1 MRTSCCCARQ
11 SGGWRPARDGAPGGG
26 CVLWD
31 SRRPARVGG
40 PHCTR
45 ACGQPPQQT
54 PARAARVQWKEGEK
68 ARAAPSGPFAGKIV
82 VLTGTLAAMTRDEAR
97 ERIEALGGKVTG
109 SVSKKTDYVI
119 AGEEAGSKLDKARD
133 LGVTVLD
140 EEKFVE
146 LLGARKRQ

>member
-1 MRTSCCCARQ
+1 MKNAAETIRTAR
-11 SGGWRPARDGAPGGG
+11 R
-26 CVLWD
+26 
-31 SRRPARVGG
+31 
-40 PHCTR
+40 
-45 ACGQPPQQT
+45 
-54 PARAARVQWKEGEK
+54 
-68 ARAAPSGPFAGKIV
+68 
-82 VLTGTLAAMTRDEAR
+82 TLAAMTRDEAR

>member
-1 MRTSCCCARQ
+1 M
-11 SGGWRPARDGAPGGG
+11 
-26 CVLWD
+26 
-31 SRRPARVGG
+31 
-40 PHCTR
+40 
-45 ACGQPPQQT
+45 
-54 PARAARVQWKEGEK
+54 
-68 ARAAPSGPFAGKIV
+68 

-133 LGVTVLD
+133 LGVTVLA
-140 EEKFVE
+140 EEPFLE